1 MATASRWL
9 RGRLA
14 TVLPSEA
21 TASTSSKDAIAI
33 ANAKPASPQP
43 SGFFKVQAN
52 HVIIIKPALMGR
64 PHHFVVPRSAKSVP

>member
-9 RGRLA
+9 RGLA

-33 ANAKPASPQP
+33 VNAKPP
-43 SGFFKVQAN
+43 SELLKVQAN
-52 HVIIIKPALMGR
+52 HAIIIKPALMGR
-64 PHHFVVPRSAKSVP
+64 PHPFLVPRSAKSVP